1 MKVIPEM
8 CHVLYLK
15 YHCIYDIAKYNLEQT
30 TLHNKLRVVVR
41 EQLTIALKNTSVF
54 SITTNVIMNECF
66 HIASVICSGFVAM
79 FRGLCE
85 WPEGYCN
92 RPRLMFVL
100 VFGACENKEGN
111 YFYSE

>member
-66 HIASVICSGFVAM
+66 HIASVICS
-79 FRGLCE
+79 
-85 WPEGYCN
+85 
-92 RPRLMFVL
+92 
-100 VFGACENKEGN
+100 
-111 YFYSE
+111 